1 MPAEHEAAG
10 DRPSQAEP
18 EVATSKTPVETSVG
32 SVVGAGEDPP
42 SGTPDYDPTGLNLAR
57 TTAHSV
63 GAQSPRGRRRK
74 SPRRP
79 VDPQSSGA
87 HPDDRDPQQ
96 LGATMDRLME
106 ERGWSREINVH
117 VLLGRWPALVG
128 AVNAA
133 HSQPERY
140 RDAILTVRAEST
152 AWATSLRTMA
162 PQLVAR
168 LNDQLG
174 DGTVGR
180 ITVLGPD
187 APSWKRGRLSV
198 RNGRGPRDTYG

>member
-1 MPAEHEAAG
+1 MPAEGNGSSGDESRTDLVSTSADPAART
-10 DRPSQAEP
+10 DEES
-18 EVATSKTPVETSVG
+18 TP
-32 SVVGAGEDPP
+32 AP
-42 SGTPDYDPTGLNLAR
+42 PDYDPAGLNLAR
-57 TTAHSV
+57 TMAHSV
-63 GAQSPRGRRRK
+63 GAQARNRRRRK
-74 SPRRP
+74 APLRP
-79 VDPQSSGA
+79 LDPQSSSA
-87 HPDDRDPQQ
+87 HPDDRDPQK
-96 LGATMDRLME
+96 LGATMERLMA
-106 ERGWSREINVH
+106 ERGWSREVNVH

-128 AVNAA
+128 PVNAA

-140 RDAILTVRAEST
+140 RDAVLTVRAEST

-174 DGTVGR
+174 DGTVRR

-198 RNGRGPRDTYG
+198 RDGRGPRDTYG